1 MKCILFSR
9 PKHDDTME
17 YLYHYSKE
25 LIKLSESIGI
35 TTINLE
41 KEAANKKFVV
51 ERIISQNPDLIIFNG
66 HGSSRTI
73 SGHKD
78 EILFSCDD
86 KNLDILKGKI
96 IYSLTCSSASKLG
109 IESVNRGALV
119 FIGYK
124 YDFAVGRDPDSEASP
139 RRDKIAKFFFEPSN
153 ILSSFLIHG
162 KTAKIA
168 VNKAKEKMMENISYL
183 SMTRDFPDAIHYAPY
198 LYGNYAGLIIRGHEE
213 ASI

>member
-17 YLYHYSKE
+17 YLFYYSKE
-25 LIKLSESIGI
+25 LIKLSDSIGI

-41 KEAANKKFVV
+41 KENANKKVIV
-51 ERIISQNPDLIIFNG
+51 ERIISQNPSLIIFNG
-66 HGSSRTI
+66 HGSTKTI
-73 SGHKD
+73 NGHKD
-78 EILFSCDD
+78 EVVFSCEDV
-86 KNLDILKGKI
+86 NLGILKDKI

-109 IESVNRGALV
+109 VESVNNGALV

-124 YDFAVGRDPDSEASP
+124 YDFAIGRDPDSEASP
-139 RRDKIAKFFFEPSN
+139 RRDKIAKFFLEPSN
-153 ILSSFLIHG
+153 ILSSFLIQG

-183 SMTRDFPDAIHYAPY
+183 SMTKDFPNAIHYAP
-198 LYGNYAGLIIRGHEE
+198 IFMVTMPD
-213 ASI
+213 